1 MPSMKSRIKKL
12 FLNGGGGGQELDEK
26 LKESGEQD
34 LTARSTCPR
43 GADVNTGTTG
53 TVTNITAT
61 SNSSTS
67 TFSETGTLELPI
79 VDYKDISQIPDIL
92 IKYPAIYL
100 INHGLPPAPFSHART
115 LLTLP
120 KKIKDTLR
128 DPKSTVHGYNNAK
141 ASGREWWD
149 YNPAEKLLGPPDD
162 EEFKKDTTEFFNQ
175 SIKMLQN
182 ICQQFNSRRQLIP
195 QEVSEDVGFST
206 MRYLRYSPDVIDQ
219 QPQNPD
225 QSTYNTVLNSHR
237 ADDNGEAIPHIEAHT
252 DLDILTLITAT
263 EPSGLYV
270 WNRRGE
276 VFSAPPIDGT
286 VLIMAGDLMPFF
298 TSKPGK
304 SPLDQHEGIEA
315 IGEDTVLPTAHT
327 VVVPRSAGER
337 YSIAVFL
344 RPRRDIIIDKR
355 VVKRGEKEV
364 EEETAFWWLAT
375 EKLHVEGRKCFLA

>member
-1 MPSMKSRIKKL
+1 MPSIKSRIKNL

-149 YNPAEKLLGPPDD
+149 YNPTEKLLGPPDD
-162 EEFKKDTTEFFNQ
+162 EEFNKDTTEFFNQ
-175 SIKMLQN
+175 SIKILQN

-195 QEVSEDVGFST
+195 QEVFEDVGFST

-286 VLIMAGDLMPFF
+286 VLKLLGRIQFYQQRI
-298 TSKPGK
+298 
-304 SPLDQHEGIEA
+304 PL
-315 IGEDTVLPTAHT
+315 
-327 VVVPRSAGER
+327 
-337 YSIAVFL
+337 
-344 RPRRDIIIDKR
+344 
-355 VVKRGEKEV
+355 
-364 EEETAFWWLAT
+364 
-375 EKLHVEGRKCFLA
+375 

>member
-1 MPSMKSRIKKL
+1 MSSMKSRIKKL
-12 FLNGGGGGQELDEK
+12 FLNGNEKDQKLGAK
-26 LKESGEQD
+26 LKESGAQD
-34 LTARSTCPR
+34 LTAGTCPR
-43 GADVNTGTTG
+43 GADVNTGT
-53 TVTNITAT
+53 A
-61 SNSSTS
+61 
-67 TFSETGTLELPI
+67 

-100 INHGLPPAPFSHART
+100 INHELSPAPFGHART

-128 DPKSTVHGYNNAK
+128 DPKSTVRGYNNAK

-175 SIKMLQN
+175 SIKILQN
-182 ICQQFNSRRQLIP
+182 ICHQFNSRRQLIP

-206 MRYLRYSPDVIDQ
+206 MRYLRYSPDVIDQQ

-276 VFSAPPIDGT
+276 RI
-286 VLIMAGDLMPFF
+286 
-298 TSKPGK
+298 
-304 SPLDQHEGIEA
+304 PL
-315 IGEDTVLPTAHT
+315 
-327 VVVPRSAGER
+327 
-337 YSIAVFL
+337 
-344 RPRRDIIIDKR
+344 
-355 VVKRGEKEV
+355 
-364 EEETAFWWLAT
+364 
-375 EKLHVEGRKCFLA
+375 

>member
-1 MPSMKSRIKKL
+1 MPSIKSRIKNL

-149 YNPAEKLLGPPDD
+149 YNPTEKLLGPPDD

-175 SIKMLQN
+175 SIKILQN

-286 VLIMAGDLMPFF
+286 FYQQRI
-298 TSKPGK
+298 
-304 SPLDQHEGIEA
+304 PL
-315 IGEDTVLPTAHT
+315 
-327 VVVPRSAGER
+327 
-337 YSIAVFL
+337 
-344 RPRRDIIIDKR
+344 
-355 VVKRGEKEV
+355 
-364 EEETAFWWLAT
+364 
-375 EKLHVEGRKCFLA
+375 

>member
-1 MPSMKSRIKKL
+1 MPSIKSRIKNL

-149 YNPAEKLLGPPDD
+149 YNPTEKLLGPPDD
-162 EEFKKDTTEFFNQ
+162 EEFNKDTTEFFNQ
-175 SIKMLQN
+175 SIKILQN

-195 QEVSEDVGFST
+195 QEVFEDVGFST

-286 VLIMAGDLMPFF
+286 RI
-298 TSKPGK
+298 
-304 SPLDQHEGIEA
+304 PL
-315 IGEDTVLPTAHT
+315 
-327 VVVPRSAGER
+327 
-337 YSIAVFL
+337 
-344 RPRRDIIIDKR
+344 
-355 VVKRGEKEV
+355 
-364 EEETAFWWLAT
+364 
-375 EKLHVEGRKCFLA
+375 

>member
-1 MPSMKSRIKKL
+1 MSSMKSRIKKL
-12 FLNGGGGGQELDEK
+12 FLNGNEKDQKLGAK
-26 LKESGEQD
+26 LKESGAQD
-34 LTARSTCPR
+34 LTAGTCPR
-43 GADVNTGTTG
+43 GADVNTGTAG
-53 TVTNITAT
+53 TITNITAT
-61 SNSSTS
+61 SSTS
-67 TFSETGTLELPI
+67 TLSETETLELPI

-100 INHGLPPAPFSHART
+100 INHELSPAPFGHART

-128 DPKSTVHGYNNAK
+128 DPKSTVRGYNNAK

-175 SIKMLQN
+175 SIKILQN
-182 ICQQFNSRRQLIP
+182 ICHQFNSRRQLIP

-206 MRYLRYSPDVIDQ
+206 MRYLRYSPDVIDQQ

-276 VFSAPPIDGT
+276 
-286 VLIMAGDLMPFF
+286 L
-298 TSKPGK
+298 
-304 SPLDQHEGIEA
+304 
-315 IGEDTVLPTAHT
+315 
-327 VVVPRSAGER
+327 
-337 YSIAVFL
+337 
-344 RPRRDIIIDKR
+344 
-355 VVKRGEKEV
+355 
-364 EEETAFWWLAT
+364 
-375 EKLHVEGRKCFLA
+375 